1 MADED
6 NVYERARAWVLVRAG
21 NPRKF
26 TNALAIEYKDH
37 GRGHEFGKGGDDL
50 VIVRA
55 DVVDG
60 EKNVVIP
67 VDAKSDEILETF
79 VEKIRQN
86 RFKIKEARID
96 KKDGALDIS
105 VLKVKAGGHNPMPP
119 HRSSAYVTAREIGL
133 DHEPAFDKPG
143 RHPKSPGRNAWG

>member
-1 MADED
+1 MED
-6 NVYERARAWVLVRAG
+6 QENVYERARAWVLVKAG

-26 TNALAIEYKDH
+26 ANALAAEYRDH
-37 GRGHEFGKGGDDL
+37 GRGHEFGLGGDEL
-50 VIVRA
+50 VVVRA

-67 VDAKSDEILETF
+67 VDAMSDEILETF

-86 RFKIKEARID
+86 DFENEEAQID
-96 KKDGALDIS
+96 KGEGALDIS

-119 HRSSAYVTAREIGL
+119 HRSSTYVTAREQGI
-133 DHEPAFDKPG
+133 DREPDYGDGG
-143 RHPKSPGRNAWG
+143 RHPQSPGRNPWG